1 MVDSVSVARCVASTS
16 RSTDDVVALTFQKS
30 STNAIRLARRHT
42 PPRVD
47 VPRGGGDARANVP
60 RHTVTA
66 VVSAASLASLA
77 RAKTT
82 TKEKT
87 P

>member
-1 MVDSVSVARCVASTS
+1 MMSSVA
-16 RSTDDVVALTFQKS
+16 LPFQKS
-30 STNAIRLARRHT
+30 STNAMHRARRHT
-42 PPRVD
+42 PPRAD
-47 VPRGGGDARANVP
+47 VPRAVDDARANVS
-60 RHTVTA
+60 RRTVPA